1 MKWFK
6 NIKRFLYLKK
16 LRFDVESLP
25 KTPREM
31 INIGQAK
38 RIGILFDASHAEDI
52 ITVTKYAESLSQK
65 NKEVSILSFQN
76 NSEKENSD
84 PRFFDQLNVNWF
96 NIPSHEKIDN
106 FHRKNLD
113 ILIGAFVNECLPLE
127 YVAATSNARCRVGAF
142 NDSKSNYFELMI
154 NTKKDDSLRY
164 LLQQIDHFLHAINP

>member
-16 LRFDVESLP
+16 LRFDAKSLA

-31 INIGQAK
+31 LNIRHAK

-65 NKEVSILSFQN
+65 NKEVSILAFQN
-76 NSEKENSD
+76 NKEKENND
-84 PRFFDQLNVNWF
+84 PRFFNQLDINWF

-106 FHRKNLD
+106 FHQKK
-113 ILIGAFVNECLPLE
+113 LE
-127 YVAATSNARCRVGAF
+127 NQLF
-142 NDSKSNYFELMI
+142 
-154 NTKKDDSLRY
+154 LRY
-164 LLQQIDHFLHAINP
+164 L

>member
-1 MKWFK
+1 MG
-6 NIKRFLYLKK
+6 NQRYGS
-16 LRFDVESLP
+16 ENTS
-25 KTPREM
+25 
-31 INIGQAK
+31 
-38 RIGILFDASHAEDI
+38 GIALGTKHI

-84 PRFFDQLNVNWF
+84 PRFFNQLNVNWF